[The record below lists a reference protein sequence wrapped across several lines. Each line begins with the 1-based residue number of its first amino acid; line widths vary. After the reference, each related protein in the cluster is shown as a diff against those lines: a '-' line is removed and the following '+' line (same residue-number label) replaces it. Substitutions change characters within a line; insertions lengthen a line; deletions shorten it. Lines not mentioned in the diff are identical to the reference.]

1 MIGDGTKNFR
11 KYQLA
16 IWLSIQ
22 NFYSHFTKVTRKCEC
37 FGRNIEACRSKSKFW
52 MALNQDNVSDW
63 SGMSRWQLLFQWVLK
78 NPTPHVNLV
87 QSGHQH
93 PIGMWLFITMVCMKN
108 CSLGSKEL
116 LCTHPL
122 SSISIIVYQI
132 CEKIHFIIGYFK
144 NPLWNLCAKM

>member
-1 MIGDGTKNFR
+1 MCLTGATCLHDSCCF
-11 KYQLA
+11 
-16 IWLSIQ
+16 SE
-22 NFYSHFTKVTRKCEC
+22 FY
-37 FGRNIEACRSKSKFW
+37 
-52 MALNQDNVSDW
+52 
-63 SGMSRWQLLFQWVLK
+63 K

-93 PIGMWLFITMVCMKN
+93 PIRMWLFITMVWMKH

-132 CEKIHFIIGYFK
+132 CKKKHLNIDCFKTYETLVPTWTKMLLESSLGYILSK
-144 NPLWNLCAKM
+144 LYLMIQQISNLRIFVHCLF